1 MQLPSIQTAS
11 PFSSVQPQ
19 DTGSASSSSSSSDSD
34 SATITANDFLQL
46 LVTEMKNQDPTS
58 NTDPNEYINQLVG
71 VNSLEQLVQ
80 INQDLG
86 GGASSSSSSG
96 SASVAPSHG
105 NSAQRTPAPVRPAI
119 PSAAPT
125 RAVGNLSVTDTG
137 RQSARLVTALGTAA
151 QTLAPG
157 AQSSPLSSALDALR
171 AHASQFNPA
180 R

>member
-1 MQLPSIQTAS
+1 MQLPSIQTPS
-11 PFSSVQPQ
+11 PFSAVQSQ
-19 DTGSASSSSSSSDSD
+19 DTGSTSSSSSSSDSN

-86 GGASSSSSSG
+86 GGTTSSNSG
-96 SASVAPSHG
+96 SASVASSHG
-105 NSAQRTPAPVRPAI
+105 SPAAVRPAI
-119 PSAAPT
+119 PSAATT
-125 RAVGNLSVTDTG
+125 RSAGNLSLTDTG
-137 RQSARLVTALGTAA
+137 RQGARLATALGAAA
-151 QTLAPG
+151 QTLAPAQG
-157 AQSSPLSSALDALR
+157 ASSSPLSSVLSALR
-171 AHASQFNPA
+171 AHASQYNPA

>member
-1 MQLPSIQTAS
+1 MQIASTQTSS

-19 DTGSASSSSSSSDSD
+19 DAGSTGDSSSSSDSG

-86 GGASSSSSSG
+86 GGTTSNSNSG
-96 SASVAPSHG
+96 SASVAPALRTAGVLPAAGS
-105 NSAQRTPAPVRPAI
+105 SAT
-119 PSAAPT
+119 SAH
-125 RAVGNLSVTDTG
+125 GNLSVTDTG
-137 RQSARLVTALGTAA
+137 RQGSRLATALGTAA

-157 AQSSPLSSALDALR
+157 AQSSSLSSALGALR